1 MNIKE
6 CFEKR
11 LLRNASP
18 DRLKSNKALEMS
30 DRALEQA
37 EKLMEHG
44 FYEQVILYSY
54 TAMFQGARVLLYKD
68 GITEKSH
75 YCVIEYLKQNYVQSG
90 KLNQSHV
97 YWLDTYRI
105 ERHETLY
112 GLESIVVNEKDA
124 CEALKSATGFLKEIL
139 RLVGDK

>member
-1 MNIKE
+1 MNLDE

-11 LLRNASP
+11 LLRNALP
-18 DRLKSNKALEMS
+18 DRLKSKKALEMS
-30 DRALEQA
+30 DRAMEQA

-44 FYEQVILYSY
+44 FYEQAILYSY
-54 TAMFQGARVLLYKD
+54 TAMFQGARALLFKD

-75 YCVIEYLKQNYVQSG
+75 YCVIEYLKHNYVQSG

-97 YWLDTYRI
+97 HWLDTYRI

-112 GLESIVVNEKDA
+112 GLENIVVNKKDA
-124 CEALKSATGFLKEIL
+124 NEAVKSATNFLIEIH
-139 RLVGDK
+139 RLAGD